1 MLSTSLNC
9 MKSDNYEDDF
19 VKALLVTLAY
29 FALFSIL
36 ILIPLIGFVIAF
48 TLGAYIAG
56 YRGTKYSVDWKKIA
70 IIGSIIW
77 STILILITIFWIIP
91 ILPFRYDLE
100 VGGWEIVVISFPFTL
115 NIIFCLLGARARF
128 KEKAVYL

>member
-1 MLSTSLNC
+1 
-9 MKSDNYEDDF
+9 MKSENIEDDF
-19 VKALLVTLAY
+19 LKALLVTLAY

-36 ILIPLIGFVIAF
+36 ILIPLVGFVIAF
-48 TLGAYIAG
+48 TLGAYVAG

-70 IIGSIIW
+70 LLSSIIW

-91 ILPFRYDLE
+91 ILPFRYDL
-100 VGGWEIVVISFPFTL
+100 VIGGWEIAIIIFAFIL
-115 NIIFCLLGARARF
+115 NIVFCLLGARARF